1 MTGGHGH
8 GSTSATARYR
18 GRMAIVIG
26 ITSVI
31 FVAQIVGGL
40 LANSLALISDALHS
54 ATDVTGVLMALIA
67 ATFAARPASQKRTF
81 GYYRLEIL
89 AAVAN
94 AVLLFGIAV
103 WVFTAAWERFFQPP
117 EVASGTVLVVAGVGL
132 AVNLVSMA
140 LLYRGQKESLNV
152 RGAYLEVLGDMLG
165 SVAVLVAALIIQVTV
180 WFVVDPIASV
190 VVAVMILPRAWRL
203 LREAVEVLLQATPKG
218 MDLSQVRAHMLEREG
233 VLGVHDLHAWTL
245 TSGLP
250 VLTAHVVVAGERLP
264 DAGRLLDELHGCL
277 TGHFDVEHSTIQLEP
292 AGHAAHEGSGHE

>member
-8 GSTSATARYR
+8 GSASATARYR
-18 GRMAIVIG
+18 GRMAVVIG

-31 FVAQIVGGL
+31 FVAQIAGGL

-67 ATFAARPASQKRTF
+67 SMFAARPASQRRTF

-103 WVFTAAWERFFQPP
+103 WVFAAAWERFFQPP

-165 SVAVLVAALIIQVTV
+165 SVAVLVAALVIQVTG

-250 VLTAHVVVAGERLP
+250 VLTAHVVVADERLP
-264 DAGRLLDELHGCL
+264 DAGRLLDELHECL